1 MKRKIAHQFLLQ
13 YLIIFALSLLIM
25 GLILLVLD
33 FANHLLARDLAKN
46 HYTAQDLL
54 QDDYRNIDPAP
65 VLASGGGVQVIS
77 SDYSVL
83 MTAGI
88 NPLPEQPLTTE
99 SWTRF
104 LTDSRRVG
112 IPFSHSITYH
122 EKAGYWLIV
131 SFPTSFRIDL
141 ALVSNPDH
149 ASVDRPRVVGSLIS
163 ILLLY
168 LLLLSLT
175 TFLYARLTA
184 MTIVRPLR
192 ALIHGVRR
200 LRSGDYTARVHLDLD
215 NELGELQ
222 ATFNTMAEQI
232 ETETGRRIKSEH
244 QRKQLVLDISHD
256 LKNPLASIQGYTEL
270 MQKQSSLDPDQQ
282 QQYLRIIQDNSQRAN
297 QLITGLFELSRL
309 DSPEFKLDRQ
319 DMDVC
324 EWLRTWLI
332 PAIDRLDDAGYTYD
346 LEIPD
351 ESIYA
356 AWDPVQMS
364 RVFANLLDNTLR
376 YNQPGTHLTIS
387 LAKTDAA
394 IPTATSLPGTADP
407 PDRSGPMVNS
417 DLPIH
422 SSLSQ
427 AQHKDSYQVIQ
438 LVFADN
444 GVGLPEELV
453 ETIFDPFVRSDS
465 ARNSQTGGTGLGLA
479 IVRLIVEAHGGRIDL
494 ITAPD
499 QGCRFIITMPGQS

>member
-1 MKRKIAHQFLLQ
+1 MKRKIAHQFLFQ
-13 YLIIFALSLLIM
+13 YLIIFALSILIM
-25 GLILLVLD
+25 GVILLVLD

-46 HYTAQDLL
+46 HFAAQDLL
-54 QDDYRNIDPAP
+54 QDDYRDIDPAP
-65 VLASGGGVQVIS
+65 ILANGGGVQVVG
-77 SDYSVL
+77 SDYSLL

-88 NPLPEQPLTTE
+88 NPLPDNPLTTE

-104 LTDSRRVG
+104 LTASRRVG
-112 IPFSHSITYH
+112 VRFSHSIAYH
-122 EKAGYWLIV
+122 EQSRYWLIV

-141 ALVSNPDH
+141 ALVSNPDY
-149 ASVDRPRVVGSLIS
+149 ASVDRPRVVGYLIS

-184 MTIVRPLR
+184 LTIVRPLR

-200 LRSGDYTARVHLDLD
+200 LRSGDYTARVNLDLD

-232 ETETGRRIKSEH
+232 ETETARRIKSEH

-256 LKNPLASIQGYTEL
+256 LKNPLASILGYTEL
-270 MQKQSSLDPDQQ
+270 LLKQSSLDPDQQ

-319 DMDVC
+319 DLDIC

-332 PAIDRLDDAGYTYD
+332 PAIDRLDDAGYSYD
-346 LEIPD
+346 LDIPD
-351 ESIYA
+351 ASIHA

-364 RVFANLLDNTLR
+364 RVLANLLDNTLR
-376 YNQPGTHLTIS
+376 YNQRGTHLTIS
-387 LAKTDAA
+387 LA
-394 IPTATSLPGTADP
+394 G
-407 PDRSGPMVNS
+407 N
-417 DLPIH
+417 H
-422 SSLSQ
+422 Q
-427 AQHKDSYQVIQ
+427 AIQ
-438 LVFADN
+438 LIFADN

-465 ARNSQTGGTGLGLA
+465 ARNSQTGGSGLGLA

-494 ITAPD
+494 VTSPD
-499 QGCRFIITMPGQS
+499 QGCRFIMTMPVQ